1 VRHTLP
7 LLEGRS
13 PATARCTYC
22 PKLCRPACP
31 VSTAEGRETVTPWG
45 KMRALDEV
53 LRGVAVGH
61 EAARFEKSW
70 ACTGCGACRELC
82 LLDNPV
88 ADTLWDGRAEA
99 FANGLA
105 PAPAVAVAEGF
116 AGRLEALAARAEQL
130 GFVHQR
136 PADAGAPVVM
146 PGCSAVRLDADEVRD
161 AVVAVEGLTAQSCG
175 VEAGSCCGAPLYDA
189 GDRTGFVAQARVFA
203 ARVAGAPRVV
213 TPDAGCAFVLRVV
226 YPAHGIDLPP
236 IEHLAEFAARTLHRL
251 HPVTEP
257 RTVVVQDSCKLSRG
271 LGVYDAPRAVLTRLL
286 GHAPTEL
293 PNARQHGPC
302 SGGGGL
308 LPRTR
313 PGTAGA
319 IARALCD
326 DADEVADAGTRVI
339 ATGCLTSARQL
350 RAQGTAAETL
360 THFLAR
366 SVSVE
371 PAAPTDPG
379 ETP

>member
-1 VRHTLP
+1 MRHTLP

-45 KMRALDEV
+45 KMRALHEI
-53 LRGVAVGH
+53 LQGRGVGH

-99 FANGLA
+99 YANGLA
-105 PAPAVAVAEGF
+105 PDAAVEVAETF
-116 AGRLEALAARAEQL
+116 AARLEALAARAQAL
-130 GFVHQR
+130 GFGPDR
-136 PADAGAPVVM
+136 PRDAEAPVLV
-146 PGCSAVRLDADEVRD
+146 PGCSAVRLEPGECHD
-161 AVVAVEGLTAQSCG
+161 AVRALEGLTGSVCG

-226 YPAHGIDLPP
+226 YPALGIALPP
-236 IEHLAEFAARTLHRL
+236 VEHLAELAARSLDRL
-251 HPVTEP
+251 APLP
-257 RTVVVQDSCKLSRG
+257 DDRTVLVHDSCKLSRG
-271 LGVYDAPRAVLTRLL
+271 LGVYDAPRMVLTRIL
-286 GHAPTEL
+286 GRPPVEL
-293 PNARQHGPC
+293 PSHRAHGLC

-313 PGTAGA
+313 PETARA
-319 IARALCD
+319 IAAALVEE
-326 DADEVADAGTRVI
+326 AVEVADDPARVLV
-339 ATGCLTSARQL
+339 TSCLTSARQV
-350 RAQGTAAETL
+350 RATGAAAETL
-360 THFLAR
+360 TRFVAR
-366 SVSVE
+366 AVAH
-371 PAAPTDPG
+371 AAPKADDPG
-379 ETP
+379 